1 MLLLRFRE
9 LGELDQAGLGGLE
22 QGVAFEGWL
31 QGSVH
36 YDGAE
41 GHCLL
46 Y

>member
-9 LGELDQAGLGGLE
+9 LGELDQVGFGGLE

-36 YDGAE
+36 YDRAKSYS
-41 GHCLL
+41 LL